1 MDKDADDYE
10 LKVNEYMLKLVP
22 YFNSSLGSLFK
33 VRHWD
38 ITSVTAARKY
48 LCWMESLNKRSAKE
62 VIAGRKSK
70 LDLENEGKG
79 TVYRL
84 KKEDQ
89 LTESTLQMHGNV
101 AEALKESTAN
111 QSKIV
116 TLLER
121 SLLSTPSI
129 AGSAA
134 PTVDSEKRLALME
147 SQLGQFNARLDVM
160 MASNAETNQLIR
172 QVLLNNQPK

>member
-79 TVYRL
+79 VEQDHRL

-89 LTESTLQMHGNV
+89 LSESTLQCMGML
-101 AEALKESTAN
+101 LK
-111 QSKIV
+111 
-116 TLLER
+116 LL
-121 SLLSTPSI
+121 
-129 AGSAA
+129 
-134 PTVDSEKRLALME
+134 K
-147 SQLGQFNARLDVM
+147 
-160 MASNAETNQLIR
+160 NQLLINR
-172 QVLLNNQPK
+172 RL

>member
-79 TVYRL
+79 VEQDKRR
-84 KKEDQ
+84 KKE
-89 LTESTLQMHGNV
+89 V
-101 AEALKESTAN
+101 
-111 QSKIV
+111 
-116 TLLER
+116 
-121 SLLSTPSI
+121 
-129 AGSAA
+129 
-134 PTVDSEKRLALME
+134 
-147 SQLGQFNARLDVM
+147 
-160 MASNAETNQLIR
+160 
-172 QVLLNNQPK
+172 